1 MPFFEGGG
9 AVNEGLEGGV
19 SSSIGVADIQPR
31 KWNSEGYFEEAD
43 GGAEAAAAPGGM
55 NPLVAAMMRTSAG
68 GGGGND
74 GGMNPLVAAMLAGG
88 GAALGFK
95 MAELGTK
102 SARGRP
108 AQPSAH

>member
-1 MPFFEGGG
+1 VTNG
-9 AVNEGLEGGV
+9 A
-19 SSSIGVADIQPR
+19 S
-31 KWNSEGYFEEAD
+31 
-43 GGAEAAAAPGGM
+43 
-55 NPLVAAMMRTSAG
+55 
-68 GGGGND
+68 
-74 GGMNPLVAAMLAGG
+74 VAAMLAGG